1 MKSKTQ
7 YTVSGIAFCIAAVLG
22 VIQLFSMIADNAYAS
37 SIAQGITYV
46 VSIIAFALI
55 AICFFIGKERSLW
68 IGEIIVAAF
77 FIYLCL
83 VPIGDLLDCLDFAL
97 PFEINYYV
105 LRIAGHMLFAL
116 SSVLLLLVWAKGLGK
131 SLLRTITGIVALLGT
146 ACVLLSNIVIVTKSA
161 ELYADVLIYVLWTL
175 CCVLVGIGLFV
186 ASLTTTST
194 TNA

>member
-83 VPIGDLLDCLDFAL
+83 VPIGDLLGCLDFAL

-116 SSVLLLLVWAKGLGK
+116 SSVLLLLVWAKDIGK

-161 ELYADVLIYVLWTL
+161 ELYADVSIYVLWTL

-186 ASLTTTST
+186 ASLTTTTT

>member
-22 VIQLFSMIADNAYAS
+22 IIQLFSMIADSAYAS

-83 VPIGDLLDCLDFAL
+83 VPIGDLLGCLDFAL

-116 SSVLLLLVWAKGLGK
+116 SSVLLLLVWAKDIGK

-161 ELYADVLIYVLWTL
+161 ELYADVSIYVLWTL

-186 ASLTTTST
+186 ASLTTTTT